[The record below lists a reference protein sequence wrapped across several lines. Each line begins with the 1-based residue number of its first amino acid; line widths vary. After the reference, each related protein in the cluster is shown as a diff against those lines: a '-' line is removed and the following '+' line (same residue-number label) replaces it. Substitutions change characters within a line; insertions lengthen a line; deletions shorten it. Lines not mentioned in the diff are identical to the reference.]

1 MPTVFVSAMSTKM
14 LPPNFEYDD
23 VSDKVWGYEKIFK
36 GKRGSEL
43 VALKA
48 MDYVDF
54 KDIKKEA
61 KFLMKLNHPN
71 VVQVKGV
78 CLSESSIMMEFMI
91 LDLKPY
97 RSNTHVHSAND
108 LLMKLSKPACHGYE
122 LIILQLAQGIPN
134 GLIFLHEMSV
144 SHSAL
149 KPSNILVSN
158 PKDDFGVLQ
167 VRLSYFGESWE
178 YIVQATRCMKTH
190 TTYLCKYLIQIF
202 YTYKYL

>member
-91 LDLKPY
+91 LDLKP
-97 RSNTHVHSAND
+97 
-108 LLMKLSKPACHGYE
+108 
-122 LIILQLAQGIPN
+122 
-134 GLIFLHEMSV
+134 
-144 SHSAL
+144 
-149 KPSNILVSN
+149 
-158 PKDDFGVLQ
+158 
-167 VRLSYFGESWE
+167 
-178 YIVQATRCMKTH
+178 
-190 TTYLCKYLIQIF
+190 
-202 YTYKYL
+202 

>member
-1 MPTVFVSAMSTKM
+1 
-14 LPPNFEYDD
+14 
-23 VSDKVWGYEKIFK
+23 
-36 GKRGSEL
+36 
-43 VALKA
+43 

-108 LLMKLSKPACHGYE
+108 LLMKLSKPVCHGYE

-158 PKDDFGVLQ
+158 PKDGFGVLQ

-178 YIVQATRCMKTH
+178 YIVQTTRCMKKH
-190 TTYLCKYLIQIF
+190 TAYLCKYLIQIF